1 MAERGDHRRQKAA
14 VGGSRMVKEAVRL
27 GLKGKLSD
35 FVVSSLLKLIDAI
48 LHYLLLLESLIDV
61 VLMELDSS
69 YYRL

>member
-1 MAERGDHRRQKAA
+1 MAESVGRRQKAA

-27 GLKGKLSD
+27 GLKGKLLD
-35 FVVSSLLKLIDAI
+35 FVVSSLSKLIDAI

-61 VLMELDSS
+61 VLKELDSS